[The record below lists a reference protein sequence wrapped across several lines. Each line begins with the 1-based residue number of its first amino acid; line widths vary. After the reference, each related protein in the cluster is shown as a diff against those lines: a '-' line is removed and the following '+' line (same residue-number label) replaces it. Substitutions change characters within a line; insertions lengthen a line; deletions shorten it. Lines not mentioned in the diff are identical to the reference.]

1 MQAKRSKKIP
11 ILLFVILLEL
21 IAIVVLLSR
30 FYYVFAYND
39 LEVKSY
45 ESVQLKFKPMN
56 YTISK
61 AEAKQLLSNLFA
73 IQHTYIETNDIAETD
88 FANSNIVR
96 KEIKIRPNLDLVE
109 YVISYTH
116 ELVHIKYELYD
127 ETNTAYKTFVE
138 LYESGHEELQNI
150 SLVYAQSV
158 LDGCYKGTEYDCG
171 YYILEFL
178 VDVNF
183 PMNELTIDNN

>member
-1 MQAKRSKKIP
+1 MENKRSKKIP
-11 ILLFVILLEL
+11 ILIFVILLEL
-21 IAIVVLLSR
+21 ITIVVLLSR
-30 FYYVFAYND
+30 FYFIFAYND

-45 ESVQLKFKPMN
+45 EPVQLKFQTIN

-61 AEAKQLLSNLFA
+61 EEAKQLIANLFDVE
-73 IQHTYIETNDIAETD
+73 HTYIETNDIPETD
-88 FANSNIVR
+88 FANSNIAR
-96 KEIKIRPNLDLVE
+96 KEVKIRTDLDLVE

-127 ETNTAYKTFVE
+127 ETNTAYKTFIE

-158 LDGCYKGTEYDCG
+158 IDGCYKGTEYDCG
-171 YYILEFL
+171 YYILEYL
-178 VDVNF
+178 YKIEF
-183 PMNELTIDNN
+183 PIR